1 MARVKFYS
9 AEIVLA
15 LAHLHQMGLMYR
27 DLKPN
32 NVLLHE
38 DGHIQLVDLGGVVD
52 AEGNT
57 LGPFFENDDMAPVF
71 APTRPAPA
79 AKSNDTHAGGK
90 SHETRRRMSIMGTF
104 GY

>member
-1 MARVKFYS
+1 MCVYVAGDLNNALKLEGSGLNVKRVQFYS

-15 LAHLHQMGLMYR
+15 LAHLHGMGLMYR

-57 LGPFFENDDMAPVF
+57 LGIINI
-71 APTRPAPA
+71 
-79 AKSNDTHAGGK
+79 
-90 SHETRRRMSIMGTF
+90 SIMYTV
-104 GY
+104 YISCIYWLYV

>member
-1 MARVKFYS
+1 
-9 AEIVLA
+9 
-15 LAHLHQMGLMYR
+15 MGLMYR

-57 LGPFFENDDMAPVF
+57 LGPFFENEDMAPIF
-71 APTRPAPA
+71 APARPTKKDSEGTL
-79 AKSNDTHAGGK
+79 KSQEH
-90 SHETRRRMSIMGTF
+90 RRRMSIMGTF
-104 GY
+104 GYWIIDVNYHDF